1 MSMRHVNVRQGHRRE
16 RRNFLTNG
24 GQMAY
29 EMKPNTGKAWETSKE
44 DKQKNHERLMGQ
56 EWYASKTT
64 EEKRELID
72 KWTGNIKV
80 QTDSGVKDMKIAL
93 QEGTSLK
100 GRPQMSIRLWEA
112 KPRPDSD
119 GSGDSDGDIPF

>member
-1 MSMRHVNVRQGHRRE
+1 
-16 RRNFLTNG
+16 
-24 GQMAY
+24 MAY
-29 EMKPNTGKAWETSKE
+29 ENKPNTGKAWETSKE

-56 EWYASKTT
+56 DWYASKTT

-100 GRPQMSIRLWEA
+100 GRPQMSIRLWES
-112 KPRPDSD
+112 KPQQGFES
-119 GSGDSDGDIPF
+119 SGDKDDDVPF